1 MNYEID
7 FTDYESALR
16 EAQDAI
22 SNLKNEAEC
31 LQCELRS
38 CIENLDNVIDSCE
51 TLELNM

>member
-1 MNYEID
+1 MNFEID

-31 LQCELRS
+31 LKCEMES
-38 CIENLDNVIDSCE
+38 WIENLDNVIDSCE
-51 TLELNM
+51 TIEII